1 MDNNGV
7 SGKEPVASTSN
18 TTGYRSFIMGDGPG
32 ASNGKCTVSNCYGIF
47 STGVVETRQTYVIS
61 NRGGS
66 SFNNPPGL
74 TFTEHDGTTL
84 IPELLQKPWVSST
97 YTSLNTSPSLP
108 GGTSWYS
115 LTSVHL
121 DYDDVNGLDLTQFL
135 SDMNNVTSHVKGYMT
150 IAAKADK
157 ARYVLLEFK
166 LSTDNSTYATI
177 DVGTVN
183 VSSGS
188 YSSSGDIFTNGEDCL
203 IEFSKNGDRI
213 ILVTGFK
220 GILATQD
227 SRDLQVSRYTGY
239 TGFELYWF
247 RDFRLSW
254 LQDFRGTLSWWNSFK
269 LDYDNTSY
277 SGTGI
282 SSGYWRPGDDLTTLK
297 STTYV
302 FSEAAN
308 NYNLI
313 SLEGWVQLGILK
325 KLTTNGQ
332 NTYVLLRD
340 VTIDATK
347 TRSLE
352 NWWDD
357 VPNPWANENG
367 YTPDG
372 ELVGVKTGTNVSW
385 SSIHDYKRRY
395 ELEYWWEKYYNITYE
410 NHLYLKEGD
419 VFDGNGHTILL
430 NHDIC
435 YNEVTGVFPHMNS
448 TTISQIWN
456 TIDYIKWFIQSRR
469 ISLQCDNPIDGQYG
483 NEPTNGDKTVG
494 AWSKNPIT
502 IKNLKYGGTAPTHF
516 IMEVFI
522 GIHV

>member
-1 MDNNGV
+1 M
-7 SGKEPVASTSN
+7 
-18 TTGYRSFIMGDGPG
+18 
-32 ASNGKCTVSNCYGIF
+32 
-47 STGVVETRQTYVIS
+47 
-61 NRGGS
+61 
-66 SFNNPPGL
+66 
-74 TFTEHDGTTL
+74 
-84 IPELLQKPWVSST
+84 
-97 YTSLNTSPSLP
+97 
-108 GGTSWYS
+108 
-115 LTSVHL
+115 
-121 DYDDVNGLDLTQFL
+121 
-135 SDMNNVTSHVKGYMT
+135 
-150 IAAKADK
+150 
-157 ARYVLLEFK
+157 EFK

-203 IEFSKNGDRI
+203 IEFSKNGDRGTQGFTGFG
-213 ILVTGFK
+213 ILATGFRVTGFK
-220 GILATQD
+220 YWLRD
-227 SRDLQVSRYTGY
+227 SSY
-239 TGFELYWF
+239 TGFGFQGYQGF
-247 RDFRLSW
+247 GF
-254 LQDFRGTLSWWNSFK
+254 QGGTLSWWNSFK

-385 SSIHDYKRRY
+385 SSMQADYKRRY

-435 YNEVTGVFPHMNS
+435 YNEVTGVFPHIIN
-448 TTISQIWN
+448 TIS
-456 TIDYIKWFIQSRR
+456 R
-469 ISLQCDNPIDGQYG
+469 
-483 NEPTNGDKTVG
+483 
-494 AWSKNPIT
+494 
-502 IKNLKYGGTAPTHF
+502 
-516 IMEVFI
+516 
-522 GIHV
+522 